1 MECVLYLCSPADE
14 LLRGRISKKTEQ
26 LAKAAYRT
34 LEGINVRVP
43 DELKHHLSMR
53 QDQTYYHYEPRKVES
68 IRTLWGICD
77 DLHRLNAMAF
87 KVENSEVKKEL
98 QADIHDLLIGV
109 LRLLH
114 WS

>member
-1 MECVLYLCSPADE
+1 METVLYLVSPADE

-26 LAKAAYRT
+26 LAGCALKT
-34 LEGINVRVP
+34 LEGVNVRIP
-43 DELKHHLSMR
+43 DGVRHKLEVR
-53 QDQTYYHYEPRKVES
+53 PEQTHVHYEPRRTES
-68 IRTLWGICD
+68 IQTLWDICD

-87 KVENSEVKKEL
+87 KVENSELKKEL
-98 QADIHDLLIGV
+98 QTDIHDLTIMI